1 MKKKIINGLLF
12 AVALVAATSS
22 FVSCKDYN
30 GDNYAELQEK
40 YLTLQA
46 AFDKQVSAMKDYVLT
61 SKYNQEVGANYDVN
75 KGTIK
80 QRLDDIEAELDPTNP
95 NSLAEQVHKNN
106 EAILSLGDT
115 LEHFVFM
122 WGDDL
127 KSAYANA
134 GKAKQIALSYG
145 TDTAAINTAIKNA
158 KDVAD
163 YAKDVADK
171 AWNYVNQGQ
180 AKDKDG
186 NTKEDFQAWV
196 KYFEEADKALADDIA
211 ALQQDAAN
219 ILKFIQQEVTGIEI
233 QATYNP
239 IFGTF
244 SYPIGVQSNIL
255 GAYYG
260 ICGVKLVKF
269 PAGDRT
275 PAQIASWA
283 TQAPAIT
290 SDELDDIYDGEYF
303 VREENDTLM
312 LEGPGNAGKLYLT
325 VNPSNVKFDDS
336 YFTLRASD
344 NTVSKVLLS
353 PVKACTEQLKWGY
366 NRAAAENSSNGFYVA
381 TAQIKKEEA
390 NDVALSFNLKG
401 MAKQIQNMMNDW
413 SKTSASDIAKLALT
427 IHDGLKT
434 NVPRLGVQ
442 YQWKDAVSGDWKNYV
457 SKYDIAAVS
466 VKPLGF
472 DFLLTKDE
480 ESGNV
485 VPMDFS
491 QGIVKFKNKLTAKEQ
506 ALGQE
511 ILALLKVSIDI
522 PAGATGD
529 IEKTADGKYILTV
542 TVKDGQFGG
551 YDAAGNPLPVV
562 DFTALEDAIAALPG
576 STYTTSI
583 RKVYLPKGDTKIPV
597 DITALFT
604 ALKNVETALGK
615 ASDKIENYIEKLI
628 NLQNKIFG
636 KAEAFASNVN
646 RYIQPA
652 LIGKCN
658 QFNGYFYP
666 SRNYLAPTQIKKGQK
681 IMFYPT
687 TLTGE
692 IVAPA
697 FKKYVAISGVW
708 KVSDINSTDNA
719 KAANDAVNAAADKKC
734 LNTVF
739 DGAEF
744 NIQNGLVIN
753 TGELKAGY
761 VYEFIYECLGYNGM
775 VAGKK
780 YYIEVY

>member
-1 MKKKIINGLLF
+1 MKKKIINGLLI
-12 AVALVAATSS
+12 AVVLVAATSS
-22 FVSCKDYN
+22 FVSCKDYDA
-30 GDNYAELQEK
+30 DNYNELQAK
-40 YLTLQA
+40 YLSLQD
-46 AFDKQVSAMKDYVLT
+46 AFNKQVAAMQDYVLT
-61 SKYNQEVGANYDVN
+61 SRYNAETGYSAAELEA

-80 QRLDDIEAELDPTNP
+80 KRLDDLEKDTA
-95 NSLAEQVHKNN
+95 SLAKRISDNNLAIKKAQALAERDSARLHKLVAAWGKDLDY
-106 EAILSLGDT
+106 AI
-115 LEHFVFM
+115 
-122 WGDDL
+122 
-127 KSAYANA
+127 
-134 GKAKQIALSYG
+134 GKAAEVLATVANDSTKWNETSE
-145 TDTAAINTAIKNA
+145 TVKNRKA
-158 KDVAD
+158 EWDRAVQ
-163 YAKDVADK
+163 VADK
-171 AWNYVNQGQ
+171 AWAFVDNTTT
-180 AKDKDG
+180 KDG
-186 NTKEDFQAWV
+186 KKIESLQDLVDAYEGADEALKE
-196 KYFEEADKALADDIA
+196 DIA
-211 ALQQDAAN
+211 ALKQDVAN
-219 ILKFIQQEVTGIEI
+219 VLKLIQQQVTGIEI

-260 ICGVKLVKF
+260 VAGGYVKF

-290 SDELDDIYDGEYF
+290 SDELDELVDPKDYLVYDK
-303 VREENDTLM
+303 NDTLM
-312 LEGPGNAGKLYLT
+312 LEGAGNAGKLYLT
-325 VNPSNVKFDDS
+325 VNPSDVDMTGKE
-336 YFTLRASD
+336 FTLRASD
-344 NTVSKVLLS
+344 NTVSKVALS
-353 PVKACTEQLKWGY
+353 KLKACTEQLKWGY
-366 NRAAAENSSNGFYVA
+366 NRAASANGFYVA
-381 TAQIKKEEA
+381 TAEIKKESV

-401 MAKQIQNMMNDW
+401 MAKQIQSMMSDW

-427 IHDGLKT
+427 IHDGMKT

-442 YQWKDAVSGDWKNYV
+442 YQWKDTLGWKNYV
-457 SKYDIAAVS
+457 SKYDVAAFS

-480 ESGNV
+480 DGNV

-491 QGIVKFKNKLTAKEQ
+491 QGIVKFKNKLTHKEQ
-506 ALGQE
+506 AFGQE

-522 PAGATGD
+522 PEGTSGD

-542 TVKDGQFGG
+542 TVKNGQFGG
-551 YDAAGNPLPVV
+551 YEADGVTPKPVV
-562 DFTALEDAIAALPG
+562 DFTALEDAIAGIPG
-576 STYTTSI
+576 STYTPSI
-583 RKVYLPKGDTKIPV
+583 GKVYLPKGDTKIPV

-615 ASDKIENYIEKLI
+615 ASGKIENYIEKFI

-652 LIGKCN
+652 LIAYSS

-666 SRNYLAPTQIKKGQK
+666 SRNYLAPTQIKKGTK

-692 IVAPA
+692 VVAPA
-697 FKKYVAISGVW
+697 FKKYVAVCGAWDVNNIYDT
-708 KVSDINSTDNA
+708 KPA
-719 KAANDAVNAAADKKC
+719 KPFNNGA

-739 DGAEF
+739 NGADYNMSKPIEYT
-744 NIQNGLVIN
+744 IDAP
-753 TGELKAGY
+753 AGT
-761 VYEFIYECLGYNGM
+761 VLEFIYECLGYNGM

-780 YYIEVY
+780 YYIEVYE

>member
-12 AVALVAATSS
+12 AVAMVAATSS
-22 FVSCKDYN
+22 FVSCKDYDA
-30 GDNYAELQEK
+30 DNYNELQAK
-40 YLTLQA
+40 YLSLQD
-46 AFDKQVSAMKDYVLT
+46 AFNKQVAAMQDYVLT
-61 SKYNQEVGANYDVN
+61 SRYNAETGYSAAELEA

-80 QRLDDIEAELDPTNP
+80 KRLDDLEKDTA
-95 NSLAEQVHKNN
+95 SLAKRISDNNLAIKKAQALAERDSARLHKLVAAWGKDLDY
-106 EAILSLGDT
+106 AI
-115 LEHFVFM
+115 
-122 WGDDL
+122 
-127 KSAYANA
+127 
-134 GKAKQIALSYG
+134 GKAAEVLATVANDSTKWNETSE
-145 TDTAAINTAIKNA
+145 TVKNRKA
-158 KDVAD
+158 EWDRAVQ
-163 YAKDVADK
+163 VADK
-171 AWNYVNQGQ
+171 AWAFVDNTTT
-180 AKDKDG
+180 KDG
-186 NTKEDFQAWV
+186 KKIESLQDLVDAYEGADEALKE
-196 KYFEEADKALADDIA
+196 DIA
-211 ALQQDAAN
+211 ALKQDVAN
-219 ILKFIQQEVTGIEI
+219 VLKLIQQQVTGIEI

-260 ICGVKLVKF
+260 VAGGYVKF

-290 SDELDDIYDGEYF
+290 SDELDELVDPKDYLVYDK
-303 VREENDTLM
+303 NDTLM
-312 LEGPGNAGKLYLT
+312 LEGAGNAGKLYLT
-325 VNPSNVKFDDS
+325 VNPSDVDMTGKE
-336 YFTLRASD
+336 FTLRASD
-344 NTVSKVLLS
+344 NTVSKVALS
-353 PVKACTEQLKWGY
+353 ELKACTEQLKWGY
-366 NRAAAENSSNGFYVA
+366 NRAASANGFYVA
-381 TAQIKKEEA
+381 TAEIKKESVK
-390 NDVALSFNLKG
+390 DVALSFNLKG
-401 MAKQIQNMMNDW
+401 LAKQIQSMMSDW

-427 IHDGLKT
+427 IHDGMKT

-442 YQWKDAVSGDWKNYV
+442 AQWKDTLGWKNYV
-457 SKYDIAAVS
+457 SKYDVAAFS

-480 ESGNV
+480 DGNV

-491 QGIVKFKNKLTAKEQ
+491 QGIVKFKNKLTAKEK
-506 ALGQE
+506 AVSAELINKIAKLVAFKLNLGAITQE
-511 ILALLKVSIDI
+511 NIEITPDGKIYVIVSSATKPLTLTIAAGSIDAGWNI
-522 PAGATGD
+522 PSTSKELTITDDNKINITPLFDEINKAIQTKLAEVQNEANGAVNKVLNKIID
-529 IEKTADGKYILTV
+529 IE
-542 TVKDGQFGG
+542 
-551 YDAAGNPLPVV
+551 N
-562 DFTALEDAIAALPG
+562 
-576 STYTTSI
+576 
-583 RKVYLPKGDTKIPV
+583 R
-597 DITALFT
+597 
-604 ALKNVETALGK
+604 
-615 ASDKIENYIEKLI
+615 
-628 NLQNKIFG
+628 IFG
-636 KAEAFASNVN
+636 KLESVAKNPN
-646 RYIQPA
+646 RYLQPA
-652 LIGKCN
+652 LIGSCN

-666 SRNYLAPTQIKKGQK
+666 SRDYLAPTQIKKGQK
-681 IMFYPT
+681 IMLYPT

-780 YYIEVY
+780 YYIEVYE

>member
-12 AVALVAATSS
+12 AVAMVAATSS
-22 FVSCKDYN
+22 FVSCKDYDA
-30 GDNYAELQEK
+30 DNYNELQAK
-40 YLTLQA
+40 YLSLQD
-46 AFDKQVSAMKDYVLT
+46 AFNKQVAAMQDYVLT
-61 SKYNQEVGANYDVN
+61 SRYNAETGYSDAELKA

-80 QRLDDIEAELDPTNP
+80 KRLDDLEKDTA
-95 NSLAEQVHKNN
+95 SLAKRISDNNLAIKKAQALAERDSARLHKLVAAWGKDLDY
-106 EAILSLGDT
+106 AI
-115 LEHFVFM
+115 
-122 WGDDL
+122 
-127 KSAYANA
+127 
-134 GKAKQIALSYG
+134 GKAAEVLATVANDSTKWNETSE
-145 TDTAAINTAIKNA
+145 TVKNRKA
-158 KDVAD
+158 EWDRAVQ
-163 YAKDVADK
+163 VADK
-171 AWNYVNQGQ
+171 AWAFVDNTTT
-180 AKDKDG
+180 KDG
-186 NTKEDFQAWV
+186 KKIESLQDLVDAYEGADEALKE
-196 KYFEEADKALADDIA
+196 DIA
-211 ALQQDAAN
+211 ALKQDVAN
-219 ILKFIQQEVTGIEI
+219 VLKLIQQQVTGIEI

-260 ICGVKLVKF
+260 VAGGYVKF

-290 SDELDDIYDGEYF
+290 SDELDELVDPKDYLVYE
-303 VREENDTLM
+303 RNDTLM

-325 VNPSNVKFDDS
+325 VNPSNVDFEKAS
-336 YFTLRASD
+336 FTLRASD
-344 NTVSKVLLS
+344 NTISKVQLS
-353 PVKACTEQLKWGY
+353 PLEACTEQLKWGY
-366 NRAAAENSSNGFYVA
+366 NRAASANGFYVA
-381 TAQIKKEEA
+381 TAEIKKESVK
-390 NDVALSFNLKG
+390 DVALSFNLKG
-401 MAKQIQNMMNDW
+401 LAKQIQSMMSDW

-427 IHDGLKT
+427 IHDGMKT

-442 YQWKDAVSGDWKNYV
+442 YQWKDTLGWKNYV

-466 VKPLGF
+466 VNPLGF
-472 DFLLTKDE
+472 DALLTKDE
-480 ESGNV
+480 DGKV

-491 QGIVKFKNKLTAKEQ
+491 QGIVKFKNKLTAKEK
-506 ALGQE
+506 AVSAELINKIAKLVAFKLNLGAITQE
-511 ILALLKVSIDI
+511 NIEITPDGKIYVIVSSATKPLTLTIAQGSLLNTPTVVVPAADKELTITNDNKINITPLFDEINKAIQTKLAEVQNEANGAVNKVLNKIL
-522 PAGATGD
+522 D
-529 IEKTADGKYILTV
+529 IE
-542 TVKDGQFGG
+542 
-551 YDAAGNPLPVV
+551 
-562 DFTALEDAIAALPG
+562 
-576 STYTTSI
+576 
-583 RKVYLPKGDTKIPV
+583 
-597 DITALFT
+597 
-604 ALKNVETALGK
+604 
-615 ASDKIENYIEKLI
+615 
-628 NLQNKIFG
+628 NKIFG
-636 KAEAFASNVN
+636 KAVAFASNVN
-646 RYIQPA
+646 RYVQPA
-652 LIGKCN
+652 LIGNCN

-666 SRNYLAPTQIKKGQK
+666 SRDYLAPTQIKKGQK
-681 IMFYPT
+681 IMLYPT

-780 YYIEVY
+780 YYIEVYE

>member
-1 MKKKIINGLLF
+1 MKKKIINGLLI
-12 AVALVAATSS
+12 AVVLVAATSS
-22 FVSCKDYN
+22 FVSCKDYDA
-30 GDNYAELQEK
+30 DNYNELQAK
-40 YLTLQA
+40 YLSLQD
-46 AFDKQVSAMKDYVLT
+46 AFNKQVAAMQDYVLT
-61 SKYNQEVGANYDVN
+61 SRYNAETGYSAAELEA

-80 QRLDDIEAELDPTNP
+80 KRLDDLEKDTA
-95 NSLAEQVHKNN
+95 SLAKRISDNNLAIKKAQALAERDSARLHKLVAAWGKDLDY
-106 EAILSLGDT
+106 AI
-115 LEHFVFM
+115 
-122 WGDDL
+122 
-127 KSAYANA
+127 
-134 GKAKQIALSYG
+134 GKAAEVLATVANDS
-145 TDTAAINTAIKNA
+145 TTWNETSETVKNRKA
-158 KDVAD
+158 EWDRAVE
-163 YAKDVADK
+163 VADK
-171 AWNYVNQGQ
+171 AWAFVDNTTT
-180 AKDKDG
+180 KDG
-186 NTKEDFQAWV
+186 KKIESLQDLVDAYEGADEALKE
-196 KYFEEADKALADDIA
+196 DIA
-211 ALQQDAAN
+211 ALKQDVAN
-219 ILKFIQQEVTGIEI
+219 VLKLIQQQVTGIEI

-260 ICGVKLVKF
+260 VAGGYVKF

-290 SDELDDIYDGEYF
+290 SDELDELVDPKDYLVYDK
-303 VREENDTLM
+303 NDTLM
-312 LEGPGNAGKLYLT
+312 LEGAGNAGKLYLT
-325 VNPSNVKFDDS
+325 VNPSDVDMTGKE
-336 YFTLRASD
+336 FTLRASD
-344 NTVSKVLLS
+344 NTVSKVALS
-353 PVKACTEQLKWGY
+353 KLEACTEQLKWGY
-366 NRAAAENSSNGFYVA
+366 NRAASANGFYYA
-381 TAQIKKEEA
+381 TAEIKKGSV

-401 MAKQIQNMMNDW
+401 MAKQIQSMMSDW
-413 SKTSASDIAKLALT
+413 SKTSASDIVKLALT
-427 IHDGLKT
+427 IHDGMKT

-442 YQWKDAVSGDWKNYV
+442 AQWKDTLGWKNYV
-457 SKYDIAAVS
+457 SKYDVAAFS

-480 ESGNV
+480 DGNV

-542 TVKDGQFGG
+542 TVKNGQFGG
-551 YDAAGNPLPVV
+551 YEADGVTAKPVV
-562 DFTALEDAIAALPG
+562 DFTALEAALNGAGLLPAG
-576 STYTTSI
+576 YTSI
-583 RKVYLPKGDTKIPV
+583 GKVYLPKGDTKIPV

-615 ASDKIENYIEKLI
+615 ASDKIEDYIEKLI

-646 RYIQPA
+646 RYVQPA

-666 SRNYLAPTQIKKGQK
+666 SRDYLAPTQIEKGKK
-681 IMFYPT
+681 IIFYPT

-708 KVSDINSTDNA
+708 KVSDINSTDGA
-719 KAANDAVNAAADKKC
+719 KAANDAVNAAAGKKY

-744 NIQNGLVIN
+744 NMTNGIEIN
-753 TGELKAGY
+753 TGSLKPGY

-780 YYIEVY
+780 YYIEVYE